1 MPGRLIT
8 SFKRQSEANLQVR
21 TRRIIGA
28 MTGNPRFPGPLP
40 PPAPS
45 VEQIT
50 AAFDTYCAAHQ
61 ASLTGDLLRI
71 AERNA
76 AREVL
81 EGMLAKLGAYLEFA
95 AHGDDLALQSTGFE
109 LHREPV
115 RIDRSVPPA
124 APERL
129 RVQRGAMSGQLD
141 VRFGRVPG
149 AGSYEVQVAVGDPNV
164 EANWRT
170 VLTSTTCT
178 GVLLRDLPPLQT
190 CWVRVRGLVG
200 QSLGPWSAPASVMV
214 L

>member
-1 MPGRLIT
+1 MQGRLIT
-8 SFKRQSEANLQVR
+8 SFKRTSEADLQVR
-21 TRRIIGA
+21 TRRIIVS
-28 MTGNPRFPGPLP
+28 MTDNPRFPGPLP

-45 VEQIT
+45 VEQLT
-50 AAFDTYCAAHQ
+50 VAFDAYCAAHQ
-61 ASLTGDLLRI
+61 ASLTRDTLRI

-76 AREVL
+76 AREGL
-81 EGMLAKLGAYLEFA
+81 EDLLVRLGAYLEFA
-95 AHGDDLALQSTGFE
+95 AHGDELALQSTGFE

-129 RVQRGAMSGQLD
+129 RVQRGVMSGQLD

-149 AGSYEVQVAVGDPNV
+149 ACSYEVQVAVGDPSV

-200 QSLGPWSAPASVMV
+200 QSLGPWSVPVNVVV